1 MNILEF
7 DDVHISYGNEKEAV
21 KGVSFF
27 VPKGKIVAVVGESG
41 SGKST
46 MIRAAIDLL
55 PGDGHVTGGNII
67 FLGQNIHELSE
78 KEKREMRGSK
88 MAMIFQDAGSYL
100 NPRVKIGKQYLET
113 LNAHLN
119 PGISKKDKEK
129 IACDTLKKLKLSDA
143 ERIMNSYPFQLSGG
157 QRQRVAIAMAI
168 SMKPKL
174 LLADEPTSALDVTI
188 QAQVV
193 KELLAL
199 REELDTSVLLVT
211 HNMGV
216 ASRSADYIAVMKD
229 GELMEFG
236 TRDKIIFHPE
246 NEYTKALLEAV
257 PKLESEESIKIH
269 KEEHRKKYQ
278 MIHGESK

>member
-7 DDVHISYGNEKEAV
+7 DDVHISYGDGKEAV

-27 VPKGKIVAVVGESG
+27 VPKGKIVAIVGESG

-46 MIRAAIDLL
+46 IIRAAIDLL
-55 PGDGHVTGGNII
+55 PGNGSVTKGNIF
-67 FLGQNIHELSE
+67 FLGKNLNQLSE
-78 KEKREMRGSK
+78 KEKRTKRGSE
-88 MAMIFQDAGSYL
+88 MAMIFQDAGSFL

-113 LNAHLN
+113 LNAHLEK
-119 PGISKKDKEK
+119 GISKKEKEE
-129 IACDTLKKLKLSDA
+129 IAIETLKKLKLSDA
-143 ERIMNSYPFQLSGG
+143 QRIMKSYPFQLSGG

-193 KELLAL
+193 KELLSL

-216 ASRSADYIAVMKD
+216 ASRSADYIAVMKS

-236 TRDKIIFHPE
+236 TRDRIIFHPE
-246 NEYTKALLEAV
+246 NQYTKALLDAV
-257 PKLESEESIKIH
+257 PKLESDESIERH
-269 KEEHRKKYQ
+269 KEEHRKHYQ
-278 MIHGESK
+278 MTHGEHR